1 MIISPFSTLMALA
14 LLCQA
19 TEGNSFEELRKVMHL
34 SGNKS
39 AIIDQFHKYYELAQK
54 SAGESEF
61 MIGNQVFVME
71 GYQLQADFQE
81 IAVNK
86 FSSGVESVNFAN
98 GFETAQRINQFV
110 KEKTKA
116 KIKEIV
122 KPDIFDSLDRV
133 FFVNVIYLKSRWL
146 HPFLKNS
153 NRRISGKL
161 TLDFFINDTNSVR
174 VEFMTVKEKFWYA
187 TLDDLDATAV
197 RLDYVNSSLSFVII
211 LPRNRNGL
219 SALESQMNS
228 YDMSRITNQM
238 KFLKSDV
245 TIPKFKVQSDFIL
258 DSILEKVCIK
268 LNDNNSFEQ

>member
-19 TEGNSFEELRKVMHL
+19 TEGNSFEELRKVMH
-34 SGNKS
+34 
-39 AIIDQFHKYYELAQK
+39 DQFHKYYGLVQK

-61 MIGNQVFVME
+61 LIGNQVFVME

-86 FSSGVESVNFAN
+86 FSSGVESMNFAN
-98 GFETAQRINQFV
+98 TFETAQKINQFV
-110 KEKTKA
+110 KEKTKE

-122 KPDIFDSLDRV
+122 KPDIFDRFDRV
-133 FFVNVIYLKSRWL
+133 FFVNVIYLKSKWL
-146 HPFLKNS
+146 HPFLKNT
-153 NRRISGKL
+153 NRRGSGKL
-161 TLDFFINDTNSVR
+161 KLDFFINDTNSVQ

-211 LPRNRNGL
+211 LPRSRIGL
-219 SALESQMNS
+219 STLESQLNN
-228 YDMSRITNQM
+228 YDMSRINNQM
-238 KFLKSDV
+238 KFLKGDV
-245 TIPKFKVQSDFIL
+245 AIPKFKIQSDFSLNEIL
-258 DSILEKVCIK
+258 KKVCIK
-268 LNDNNSFEQ
+268 